1 MTDPNTIP
9 ENSLQPHLGTTAPSE
24 DRILVMRLMPMPR
37 DLNAAGDV
45 FGGWL
50 LAQLD
55 LAASVLPAR
64 RARGRVATV
73 AVNEVLFKKPISVGD
88 LLSFYARITRI
99 GRTSLTTH
107 IEVIAERNPSDPLF
121 TVVAEATFTFV
132 ALDDQGRP
140 RPVPTAED

>member
-1 MTDPNTIP
+1 
-9 ENSLQPHLGTTAPSE
+9 
-24 DRILVMRLMPMPR
+24 MRLMPMPR
-37 DLNAAGDV
+37 DLNGAGDV

-55 LAASVLPAR
+55 LAASVLPVR

-73 AVNEVLFKKPISVGD
+73 AVNEVLFKKPVSVGD

-99 GRTSLTTH
+99 GRTSMTTH
-107 IEVIAERNPSDPLF
+107 IEVIAERNPSDPHF

-132 ALDDQGRP
+132 ALDEKGQP
-140 RPVPTAED
+140 RPVPDRED